1 MPRNSQ
7 RGSKNNNPQGRNQY
21 SNGMMDMARERP
33 MATAAAAAAAVG
45 AGVFLWSRR
54 SQISDQ
60 LSNLSDQIGE
70 WTNNMSSER
79 ELEMAGGDTQF
90 SGSRSTGSRATG
102 EFAGTASTAGS
113 TRGSA
118 GRSARAT
125 TGSGRRNTSSGSGT
139 MSGSSLDTGPSGRG
153 QA

>member
-7 RGSKNNNPQGRNQY
+7 RGSKNNNPQGHNQY

-33 MATAAAAAAAVG
+33 VVTAAAAAAAVG

-60 LSNLSDQIGE
+60 LTNLSEQIGE
-70 WTNNMSSER
+70 WTNNMASER
-79 ELEMAGGDTQF
+79 ELEVAGGSSQF
-90 SGSRSTGSRATG
+90 SGSASSGSIGQPT
-102 EFAGTASTAGS
+102 GTASTAGT

-118 GRSARAT
+118 SRSSRPS
-125 TGSGRRNTSSGSGT
+125 GGGRRNASSGSGT
-139 MSGSSLDTGPSGRG
+139 MSGGSLDTGPSGRG
-153 QA
+153 QD